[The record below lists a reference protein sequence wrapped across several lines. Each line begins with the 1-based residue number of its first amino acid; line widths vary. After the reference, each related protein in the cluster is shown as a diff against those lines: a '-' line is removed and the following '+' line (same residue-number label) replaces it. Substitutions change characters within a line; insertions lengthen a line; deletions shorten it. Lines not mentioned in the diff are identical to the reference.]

1 MNWRVNITVLVI
13 LIFIFFNEV
22 GLPSGLQ
29 YTAILAPFFFL
40 KFSLKYWKSFAIFS
54 GICLGYFLI
63 HLFNKEVTWFYYG
76 RSFVLHFLVFIQV
89 VAFYHIVNYKGHL
102 IKKAFDISVYIHL
115 FLVIIGLLLLL
126 IGFPDAM
133 FEVTHVST
141 SVGVL
146 PRFRIFTEEPSYYSM
161 LIAPVFLFYIT
172 RYIDGEKRMDFEKI
186 GILIVCFFV
195 SFSFGIISTI
205 LISMFIVYI
214 LRLKNLK
221 DKKRRNLIFSLAGI
235 LFSII
240 ALMYLFIPDNPI
252 FIRFSDII
260 SGQDSSGKGRVTEP
274 WLLSLEMLKL
284 NGDYWFGIG
293 WGQIRTLGDDVIR
306 TFYMYTETPDNK
318 FGLPNVL
325 TEITTL
331 FGFVGLTIFLMIQLV
346 FYKITKVYKSHFRSL
361 IFWFIFIYQFT
372 GSYSSN
378 VLYYCCFVL
387 AFSPAFDNQKLKKPL
402 ITSEKQQNK

>member
-1 MNWRVNITVLVI
+1 MNWRVNITVVII
-13 LIFIFFNEV
+13 LIFIFFNEI

-29 YTAILAPFFFL
+29 YTAMLAPFFFL
-40 KFSLKYWKSFAIFS
+40 KYSLKYWKTFAIF
-54 GICLGYFLI
+54 LGVSSIYFFI
-63 HLFNKEVTWFYYG
+63 HLFNEEVTWFYYG

-89 VAFYHIVNYKGHL
+89 VAFYHIVNYKGYL
-102 IKKAFDISVYIHL
+102 VKKAFNMSVYIHL
-115 FLVIIGLLLLL
+115 FLVVLGVLLLL
-126 IGFPDAM
+126 IGFPNIM

-161 LIAPVFLFYIT
+161 LLAPVFLFYLT
-172 RYIDGEKRMDFEKI
+172 RYTDGEKRMDFEKI
-186 GILIVCFFV
+186 GILIICFLV
-195 SFSFGIISTI
+195 SFSFGIISSI
-205 LISMFIVYI
+205 LISMFIVYF

-221 DKKRRNLIFSLAGI
+221 DKKRRNLIFSLVGI
-235 LFSII
+235 VAVLVG
-240 ALMYLFIPDNPI
+240 LMYLFVPENPI
-252 FIRFSDII
+252 FIRFIDII

-284 NGDYWFGIG
+284 NNDYWFGIG

-306 TFYMYTETPDNK
+306 SFYMYTETPENK

-331 FGFVGLTIFLMIQLV
+331 FGFVGLAIFLGIQLV

-387 AFSPAFDNQKLKKPL
+387 AFSPAFDNQKLKESI
-402 ITSEKQQNK
+402 ITPEKATE

>member
-1 MNWRVNITVLVI
+1 MNWRVNITI
-13 LIFIFFNEV
+13 TIIIIFIFFNEI

-29 YTAILAPFFFL
+29 YTALLAPFFFL
-40 KFSLKYWKSFAIFS
+40 KFFLKYWKAFAIFL
-54 GICLGYFLI
+54 GISLI
-63 HLFNKEVTWFYYG
+63 YLFVHLFNKEVTWFYYG

-89 VAFYHIVNYKGHL
+89 VAFYHIVNHRGYL
-102 IKKAFDISVYIHL
+102 IKKAFDISVYINL
-115 FLVIIGLLLLL
+115 LLILIGVLLLLF
-126 IGFPDAM
+126 GFPDFM

-161 LIAPVFLFYIT
+161 LIAPIFLFYLT
-172 RYIDGEKRMDFEKI
+172 RYVDNTKRIDYEKI
-186 GILIVCFFV
+186 GILIVCFIA
-195 SFSFGIISTI
+195 SFSFGIISSI
-205 LISMFIVYI
+205 LISMFIVYF

-221 DKKRRNLIFSLAGI
+221 DKKRRNLIFSLVGFVVVVI
-235 LFSII
+235 GLT
-240 ALMYLFIPDNPI
+240 YLFIPENPI

-274 WLLSLEMLKL
+274 WLLSFEMLKL
-284 NGDYWFGIG
+284 NNDYWFGIG
-293 WGQIRTLGDDVIR
+293 WGQIRTLGDEVIR
-306 TFYMYTETPDNK
+306 SFYMYTETPANK

-331 FGFVGLTIFLMIQLV
+331 FGFVGLAIFLTIQLV
-346 FYKITKVYKSHFRSL
+346 FYKVTKVYKSHFRSL

-387 AFSPAFDNQKLKKPL
+387 AFSPEFENQNLNKPSVTPIKK
-402 ITSEKQQNK
+402 E